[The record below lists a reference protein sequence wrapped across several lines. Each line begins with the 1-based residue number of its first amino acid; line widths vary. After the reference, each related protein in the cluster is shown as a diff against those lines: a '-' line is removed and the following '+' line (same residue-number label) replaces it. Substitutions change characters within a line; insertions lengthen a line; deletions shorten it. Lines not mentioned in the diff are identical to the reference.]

1 MMIRLACAA
10 FALAFLL
17 GSGQGRADEF
27 RPSTY
32 DECILETLKGV
43 SSDVAANAIIES
55 CRNQFPVQVDAAPVQ
70 EEAEPVSGEVAPE
83 PEPVESQQEVVAAG
97 TSRDLTVEELDK
109 LDATAFI
116 VLDSYRITFRNNN
129 EHLTVTEVTIA
140 VEDKSGPDGL
150 RTYSEKVRIAPLTSG
165 TAKYKVSVEGN
176 GFELDTIAPSEP
188 NWHVAGAKG
197 TSSN

>member
-1 MMIRLACAA
+1 MMIRPACAV

-17 GSGQGRADEF
+17 GPGQGLADEV

-55 CRNQFPVQVDAAPVQ
+55 CRNQFPAQVEVAPVQ
-70 EEAEPVSGEVAPE
+70 EEVVAE
-83 PEPVESQQEVVAAG
+83 PEPVETEQAVVAAG
-97 TSRDLTVEELDK
+97 TSRNLTAEELDK

-150 RTYSEKVRIAPLTSG
+150 RTYSERVQIAPLTSG
-165 TAKYKVSVEGN
+165 TAKYNREIQ
-176 GFELDTIAPSEP
+176 GFR
-188 NWHVAGAKG
+188 
-197 TSSN
+197 

>member
-1 MMIRLACAA
+1 MMIRPACAV

-17 GSGQGRADEF
+17 GPGQGLADEV

-55 CRNQFPVQVDAAPVQ
+55 CRNQFPAQVEVAPVQ
-70 EEAEPVSGEVAPE
+70 EEVVAE
-83 PEPVESQQEVVAAG
+83 PEPVETEQAVVAAG
-97 TSRDLTVEELDK
+97 TSRNLTAEELDK

-150 RTYSEKVRIAPLTSG
+150 RTYSERVQIAPLTSG
-165 TAKYKVSVEGN
+165 TAKYKVSVESN
-176 GFELDTIAPSEP
+176 GFELDTISVSEP
-188 NWHVAGAKG
+188 NWHIAAAQG
-197 TSSN
+197 TGSN

>member
-17 GSGQGRADEF
+17 GPGQGRADEL

-55 CRNQFPVQVDAAPVQ
+55 CRSQFPAQVDVAPAQ
-70 EEAEPVSGEVAPE
+70 EEVTPAQEEVAPE
-83 PEPVESQQEVVAAG
+83 PETAGSEQAVVAAG
-97 TSRDLTVEELDK
+97 TSRNLTAEELDK

-116 VLDSYRITFRNNN
+116 VLDSYRITFRNDN
-129 EHLTVTEVTIA
+129 EHLTITEVTIA
-140 VEDKSGPDGL
+140 VEDQSGPDGL

-165 TAKYKVSVEGN
+165 TAKYNVSVAGN
-176 GFELDTIAPSEP
+176 GFELDTIAVSEP
-188 NWHVAGAKG
+188 NWHVAAAKG
-197 TSSN
+197 TGSN